1 LVQNSSLTNL
11 LTVKDDGGVSM
22 GNTLI
27 TSAISNS
34 LVGSLTVQNTTP
46 YSAPNYNQLSQVW
59 LNSGGGILG
68 YFRND
73 GRLYTSNDINSN
85 YFVGNISGSISAP
98 VFGVGSNGLF
108 FPSSDIAFTT
118 SSTEK
123 MRITSAGNVGIGET
137 SPTARLQ
144 VKGSGAT
151 SATNSLIVQNS
162 AGTELMNLDNGGTL
176 NFANPTNI
184 DAINISGY
192 GRMKVRKIYGGDY
205 PDNYLALDN
214 FSINYNGGYTNGGH
228 IFKVNSSEVFRID
241 STGNVGIGTTS
252 PTARLQV
259 KGSGSTSSTTSLLVQ
274 NSTGNNSITTTDDGS
289 TIIYSNL
296 SSSTA
301 PLIVNNQSGW
311 SGAYTQRLQ
320 TWRSAG
326 VDKCWISGAGSMVI
340 GEGCQ
345 ALTFTSAQPSSV
357 GDVAYRGSG
366 QGAGNGL
373 YFPTANA
380 TGIATNG
387 IERMRVNASGDLGI
401 GESSPTAR
409 LQVKGSGSTSA
420 TNSLLIQNS
429 GASDLLKL
437 QDNGNL
443 YLGNSTLP
451 TASLNLTTYGGA
463 YTPRLRLRNAAL
475 QDTGGPDG
483 TEIMSVSG
491 SFYADS
497 DSYGGIKLLTQT
509 NWLSSQLAFYT
520 GGYSGSGTKQ
530 MTLRNDGS
538 LVVSTSA
545 HLPSA
550 KLQVDSTTQGLLP
563 PRMTTTQR
571 NAIATPATGL
581 IVYDTTLLSLYQY
594 NGTAWAAV
602 GGGGGTPSGVAGA
615 VQFSNGSAFASDAAN
630 FFFDDTNNR
639 LGVGINAPTATLH
652 SKGSGNTGATSTLKL
667 ENSTASRS
675 LLMLDSGDVTFYNS
689 VTQKMAIIGYESAL
703 TFQSSSG
710 NIITENGI
718 QFQAGGGQLFDG
730 TLYLSLANYTHLFRK
745 NIQLDGTIT
754 PNTAFQT
761 VFNDGGGTFTNTY
774 RMVNITPTIVL
785 SGSGSKNVV
794 GLTFNPTLT
803 STTNTRVFGA
813 VFESGNML
821 IGGVASSGNASASLE
836 VISTTQGLL
845 PPRMTTVQVL
855 AIVTPAAGLMVY
867 NTTLATPCFYD
878 GTAWRKVSHTTM

>member
-1 LVQNSSLTNL
+1 MSISLNGLKPKDTYQALIKVGDNTIVTTVNKTLSDGQGNDLPMQVSTTEINFTGLVKQSGITLATTTQLNLKQDILVSGTNIKTVNGSSVLGSGNL
-11 LTVKDDGGVSM
+11 VVSSSAIWGGIVGTLSSQTDLQTALNTKVN
-22 GNTLI
+22 GNTAIVGATKTII
-27 TSAISNS
+27 TYDAKGLVTAGADATTLDIADALNKRYVTDANLVVIGNTSGTNS
-34 LVGSLTVQNTTP
+34 GDNATNTQYSGLAASKQNT
-46 YSAPNYNQLSQVW
+46 LV
-59 LNSGGGILG
+59 SGTNIK
-68 YFRND
+68 
-73 GRLYTSNDINSN
+73 TINSTSLL
-85 YFVGNISGSISAP
+85 GSGDIVIATPPSGINGAIQ
-98 VFGVGSNGLF
+98 FSNGSAF
-108 FPSSDIAFTT
+108 SSDASNFFWDNTN
-118 SSTEK
+118 K
-123 MRITSAGNVGIGET
+123 
-137 SPTARLQ
+137 RL
-144 VKGSGAT
+144 
-151 SATNSLIVQNS
+151 
-162 AGTELMNLDNGGTL
+162 
-176 NFANPTNI
+176 
-184 DAINISGY
+184 
-192 GRMKVRKIYGGDY
+192 
-205 PDNYLALDN
+205 
-214 FSINYNGGYTNGGH
+214 
-228 IFKVNSSEVFRID
+228 
-241 STGNVGIGTTS
+241 GIGTNV
-252 PTARLQV
+252 PTATLGI
-259 KGSGSTSSTTSLLVQ
+259 KGIGSTSATTSLLIQ

-340 GEGCQ
+340 SEGCQ

-387 IERMRVNASGDLGI
+387 IERMRVNASGNVGI

-409 LQVKGSGSTSA
+409 LQVKGSGSTS
-420 TNSLLIQNS
+420 
-429 GASDLLKL
+429 
-437 QDNGNL
+437 
-443 YLGNSTLP
+443 
-451 TASLNLTTYGGA
+451 
-463 YTPRLRLRNAAL
+463 
-475 QDTGGPDG
+475 
-483 TEIMSVSG
+483 
-491 SFYADS
+491 
-497 DSYGGIKLLTQT
+497 
-509 NWLSSQLAFYT
+509 
-520 GGYSGSGTKQ
+520 
-530 MTLRNDGS
+530 
-538 LVVSTSA
+538 
-545 HLPSA
+545 
-550 KLQVDSTTQGLLP
+550 
-563 PRMTTTQR
+563 
-571 NAIATPATGL
+571 
-581 IVYDTTLLSLYQY
+581 
-594 NGTAWAAV
+594 
-602 GGGGGTPSGVAGA
+602 
-615 VQFSNGSAFASDAAN
+615 
-630 FFFDDTNNR
+630 
-639 LGVGINAPTATLH
+639 
-652 SKGSGNTGATSTLKL
+652 ATSTLKL

-718 QFQAGGGQLFDG
+718 QFQSGGGQLFDG
-730 TLYLSLANYTHLFRK
+730 TLYLSSANYTHLFRK

-785 SGSGSKNVV
+785 SGGGAKNVV

-845 PPRMTTVQVL
+845 PPRMTTIQKT
-855 AIVTPAAGLMVY
+855 AIVTPASGLIVY
-867 NTTLATPCFYD
+867 DTTTNKLCCYN
-878 GTAWRKVSHTTM
+878 GTIWNDLF